1 VLLICVD
8 LIEKLKTIVPTPGAG
23 RWNQLSVL
31 SLTSSTCVLVL
42 SLVGGPAKAEE
53 KESYFLRQRMMG
65 IEQAERL
72 VVRHLEHHEV
82 SVKFGRVRYYEHY
95 SIIDGKRILTA
106 QVVCGRLT
114 EDNQKP
120 QVHRRFLSWMLV
132 DPATR
137 QFTEEG
143 SVVAIQHQGDRQH
156 DFYTQHHLILC
167 RNAEEGDAIARE
179 INVLE
184 FE

>member
-1 VLLICVD
+1 VPLICKD
-8 LIEKLKTIVPTPGAG
+8 LIEKLKAIVSARSPG
-23 RWNQLSVL
+23 RWNQLSML
-31 SLTSSTCVLVL
+31 SLASSTCVVVL
-42 SLVGGPAKAEE
+42 SLVGSSAKAEE
-53 KESYFLRQRMMG
+53 KESYFLRQRTMG

-72 VVRHLEHHEV
+72 VVRHLAHDEI

-95 SIIDGKRILTA
+95 SIIEGKRILTA

-114 EDNQKP
+114 EDNHKP
-120 QVHRRFLSWMLV
+120 QVRRSFLSWMLV

-137 QFTEEG
+137 QFTEQG
-143 SVVAIQHQGDRQH
+143 SVVAIHHQGDRQL
-156 DFYTQHHLILC
+156 DFYTQYHLILC
-167 RNAEEGDAIARE
+167 RNAEDGEAITRD